1 MGAGSEVLGDEVLIA
16 DVMGERFE
24 KKWLMQLSLFP
35 KKKSESTGA
44 RARRRYLHQYPT
56 PPLPIPSRP
65 PLGAAPPADA
75 RQRSGHSHTTLHPAR
90 AAGQWES
97 TFETIDEWVPPPPE
111 EAWDEEDDDEVK
123 WKAELAKNEND
134 G

>member
-56 PPLPIPSRP
+56 PPPDPLPTSTRCGSTCRCAATLRP
-65 PLGAAPPADA
+65 LA
-75 RQRSGHSHTTLHPAR
+75 HN
-90 AAGQWES
+90 
-97 TFETIDEWVPPPPE
+97 PPPRARRRPVGVYIR
-111 EAWDEEDDDEVK
+111 DHR
-123 WKAELAKNEND
+123 
-134 G
+134 